1 MALNTNM
8 IKIFTVGIFFILLSL
23 LMVAIYKIKEL
34 KNIKYYPPELLT
46 NKKILIV
53 YYSNIGNTK
62 SVAENIHSV
71 VDGDIKE
78 IELIEKYPNNIFKMS
93 KFVRKQIKEDY
104 FPEIEDIDISNY
116 DIIFVGSPIWN
127 FSVSLP
133 VKAFLK
139 NNNFENKILIPFFT
153 YSGGASKKKIINEV
167 KNSTSAKDIKQP
179 LFMFENGIILTKEQ
193 IIKWLNNIIY

>member
-1 MALNTNM
+1 MM
-8 IKIFTVGIFFILLSL
+8 KIYAIGIFFVLLTL
-23 LMVAIYKIKEL
+23 LIVAIFKINEL

-62 SVAENIHSV
+62 CVAENIHSIV
-71 VDGDIKE
+71 GGDIKE

-93 KFVRKQIKEDY
+93 KLVRKQMEEGYLPQIN
-104 FPEIEDIDISNY
+104 DIDILNY

-133 VKAFLK
+133 VKVFLK
-139 NNNFENKILIPFFT
+139 HNNFENKTLIPFFT
-153 YSGGASKKKIINEV
+153 YSGGANKKKIINEI
-167 KNSTSAKDIKQP
+167 KNSTNAKDAKQP

-193 IIKWLNNIIY
+193 IIKWLNNI

>member
-1 MALNTNM
+1 MM
-8 IKIFTVGIFFILLSL
+8 KIYAFGIIFVFLTLFI
-23 LMVAIYKIKEL
+23 VAIFKINEL
-34 KNIKYYPPELLT
+34 KNIKYYPPEILT

-62 SVAENIHSV
+62 SIAESIRFIV
-71 VDGDIKE
+71 GGDIKQ
-78 IELIEKYPNNIFKMS
+78 IELIEKYPNNIFTMS
-93 KFVRKQIKEDY
+93 KLIRKQMKEGVL
-104 FPEIEDIDISNY
+104 PQINNIDISTY

-133 VKAFLK
+133 VKTFLK
-139 NNNFENKILIPFFT
+139 NNNFANKTIIPFFT

-167 KNSTSAKDIKQP
+167 KNSTNAKDIKQP

-193 IIKWLNNIIY
+193 IIKWLNNI

>member
-1 MALNTNM
+1 MM
-8 IKIFTVGIFFILLSL
+8 KIYIIGIFFILSAL
-23 LMVAIYKIKEL
+23 LIVAIYKINEL
-34 KNIKYYPPELLT
+34 KNIKYYTPELLT
-46 NKKILIV
+46 NKKILTV

-62 SVAENIHSV
+62 CVAENIHLV
-71 VDGDIKE
+71 VGGDIKE
-78 IELIEKYPNNIFKMS
+78 IELIEKYPNNIFTMS
-93 KFVRKQIKEDY
+93 KLVRKQMKEGY
-104 FPEIEDIDISNY
+104 LIQINDIDISNY

-133 VKAFLK
+133 IKAFLK
-139 NNNFENKILIPFFT
+139 NNNFENKIIIPFFT

-167 KNSTSAKDIKQP
+167 NNSASAKDVKQP

>member
-1 MALNTNM
+1 MM
-8 IKIFTVGIFFILLSL
+8 KIYAFGIIFVFLTLFI
-23 LMVAIYKIKEL
+23 VAIFKINEL
-34 KNIKYYPPELLT
+34 KNIKYYPPEILT

-62 SVAENIHSV
+62 SIAESIRFIV
-71 VDGDIKE
+71 GGDIKQ
-78 IELIEKYPNNIFKMS
+78 IELIEKYPNNIFTMS
-93 KFVRKQIKEDY
+93 KLIRKQMKEGVL
-104 FPEIEDIDISNY
+104 PQINNIDISNY

-139 NNNFENKILIPFFT
+139 NNNFENKTLIPFFT

-167 KNSTSAKDIKQP
+167 KNSTNAKDIKQP

-193 IIKWLNNIIY
+193 IIKWLNNI